1 VNELPEN
8 VNEES
13 DGGLPS
19 VAGSPSS
26 IPGAAWHDEYLK
38 AADRAIRMEMERNNA
53 LEIIRR
59 LVTAKNEKDAHGVTA
74 RYRGMKEGLWEAAR
88 KILPENREL

>member
-1 VNELPEN
+1 MLG
-8 VNEES
+8 S
-13 DGGLPS
+13 PS
-19 VAGSPSS
+19 GSPSS

-38 AADRAIRMEMERNNA
+38 AADRAIRREMERDNA

-74 RYRGMKEGLWEAAR
+74 RYREMKKGLWEAAR
-88 KILPENREL
+88 KILPENADVLAPAGEKTPTK